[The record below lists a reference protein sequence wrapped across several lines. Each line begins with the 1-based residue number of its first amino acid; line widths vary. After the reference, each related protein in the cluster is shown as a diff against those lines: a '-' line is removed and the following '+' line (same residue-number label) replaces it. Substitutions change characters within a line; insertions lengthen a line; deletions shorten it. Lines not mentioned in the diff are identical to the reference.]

1 MNLINLCSP
10 ILNKRI
16 VGNIDLNINGIEV
29 DSRKVKSGNL
39 FICLPG
45 FTVDGHDYANK
56 AIENGAV
63 ALVCQRELPIAVPQ
77 IIVTDSRF
85 AMSIMS
91 DIFYEQPSHKLRV
104 IGVTGT
110 NGKTTTTHLIE
121 KILADQGYLSGLIG
135 TIKTKIGT
143 EVFENKN
150 TTPDSIE
157 LQKNFAKMVD
167 VGSDYVIMEVSSHAL
182 DLGRVKGV
190 DYNIA
195 VFTNLTQDHLDYHH
209 TMDQYRNA
217 KGLFFSQLGNSYE
230 KERKENKYAILN
242 GDDVASEY
250 YKRVTASQ
258 VITYGIDNEA
268 DVNGTDIVISANGTS
283 FTLSSFMGSIK
294 INLKMIGKFSVY
306 NALAAATVAIVE
318 GVSLE
323 SIKKSLES
331 IDGVDGRF
339 EAVNEGQK
347 FTVIV
352 DYAHTPDSLENVLKT
367 VKEFAQGKV
376 FCIFG
381 AGGDRD
387 RTKRPIMGQIATK
400 YSDFTIITSDN
411 PRSEDPDMII
421 ADILEG
427 VKKFSVNNNY
437 IAITDRKSA
446 IEYAISNAK
455 AQDVILIAGKGHE
468 TYQIIGTEVIHFD
481 DREIAR
487 AAIRGKLI

>member
-1 MNLINLCSP
+1 MNLIELSSP

-16 VGNIDLNINGIEV
+16 VGNIDLNINGMEV

-56 AIENGAV
+56 AVENGAV
-63 ALVCQRELPIAVPQ
+63 ALICQRELPIAVPQ
-77 IIVTDSRF
+77 IIVSDSRL
-85 AMSIMS
+85 AMSIIS

-121 KILADQGYLSGLIG
+121 KILADKGHLSGLIG
-135 TIKTKIGT
+135 TIKTKIGN
-143 EVFENKN
+143 EVFEAKN

-167 VGSDYVIMEVSSHAL
+167 VGSDYAIMEVSSHAL
-182 DLGRVKGV
+182 DLGRVRGV

-195 VFTNLTQDHLDYHH
+195 VFTNLTQDHLDYHQ
-209 TMDQYRNA
+209 TMEHYRNA
-217 KGLFFSQLGNSYE
+217 KGLFFSQLGNSYTE
-230 KERKENKYAILN
+230 AQKENKYAILN
-242 GDDVASEY
+242 ADDDASEY
-250 YKRVTASQ
+250 YKRVTAAQ
-258 VITYGIDNEA
+258 VITYGIDNTA
-268 DVNGTDIVISANGTS
+268 DVRGTNISISANGTRFS
-283 FTLSSFMGSIK
+283 LNSFMGSID
-294 INLKMIGKFSVY
+294 INLQMIGKFSVY

-323 SIKKSLES
+323 EIKLSLES
-331 IDGVDGRF
+331 ITGVDGRF
-339 EAVNEGQK
+339 EAVNEGQD

-352 DYAHTPDSLENVLKT
+352 DYAHTPDSLENVLRT
-367 VKEFAQGKV
+367 VREFSKGRV

-387 RTKRPIMGQIATK
+387 RTKRPIMGAIAMK
-400 YSDFTIITSDN
+400 YSDFAVVTSDN
-411 PRSEDPDMII
+411 PRSEDPEKII
-421 ADILEG
+421 SDILEG
-427 VKKFSVNNNY
+427 VKRAENNTFVT
-437 IAITDRKSA
+437 ITDRKSA
-446 IEYAISNAK
+446 IEYAIANAK
-455 AQDVILIAGKGHE
+455 EQDVILIAGKGHE
-468 TYQIIGTEVIHFD
+468 TYQIIGKEVIHFD

-487 AAIRGKLI
+487 AAIRGKLS

>member
-45 FTVDGHDYANK
+45 FTVDGHDYVNK
-56 AIENGAV
+56 AVENGAV

-85 AMSIMS
+85 AMSVMS

-157 LQKNFAKMVD
+157 LQKSFAKMVD

-339 EAVNEGQK
+339 EAVNEGQE

-427 VKKFSVNNNY
+427 VKKISVNNSY

-446 IEYAISNAK
+446 IEYAIANAK

-487 AAIRGKLI
+487 AAIRGKLT

>member
-56 AIENGAV
+56 AVENGAV

-85 AMSIMS
+85 AMSVMS

-157 LQKNFAKMVD
+157 LQKSFAKMVD

-339 EAVNEGQK
+339 EAVNEGQE

-427 VKKFSVNNNY
+427 VKKISVNNSY

-446 IEYAISNAK
+446 IEYAIANAK

-487 AAIRGKLI
+487 AAIRGKLT